1 MTRRLRVAV
10 VVACGA
16 LVLGAGFAAAQ
27 MVVFD
32 PAVTAKNAA
41 IAAVK
46 EDVLS
51 VLTDQGRTLRRMAGR
66 LSALTNLD
74 KYSLPDPPAWRI
86 HWFIDDGTF
95 LYANPYNAALNYGD
109 HTGAAYAEVARRR
122 EEPGEELAAFGED
135 DVNARGAIVAQLAT
149 LDAADSTLIAATDQT
164 GQLRYNGRRED
175 DAIGA
180 LDANVVDPS
189 GTQSA
194 TAVLDTISGAGL
206 IRARQQQARI
216 QFLAAIG
223 EQLLVDNKRARDAE
237 AAAMNMQLGRLRD
250 GRTAAVVSS
259 LAQATIS
266 VPGSSPRRIRPCL
279 LNRDSP

>member
-1 MTRRLRVAV
+1 MEAIMTRRLRVAV

-27 MVVFD
+27 IVVFD

-109 HTGAAYAEVARRR
+109 GQGTSFAEVARQR
-122 EEPGEELAAFGED
+122 EPVGAELAQLTEEAPD
-135 DVNARGAIVAQLAT
+135 ALAAIAAELAT
-149 LDAADSTLIAATDQT
+149 LDLADSTIIAGTDQT

-250 GRTAAVVSS
+250 GRTAG
-259 LAQATIS
+259 LA
-266 VPGSSPRRIRPCL
+266 L
-279 LNRDSP
+279 LAGAGDDLRTWKQP